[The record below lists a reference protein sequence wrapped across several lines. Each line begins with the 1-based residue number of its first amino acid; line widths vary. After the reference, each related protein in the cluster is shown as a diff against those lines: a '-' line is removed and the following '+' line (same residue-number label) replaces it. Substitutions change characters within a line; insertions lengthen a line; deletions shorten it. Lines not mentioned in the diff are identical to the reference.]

1 MDILGLTSALFK
13 PVCNK
18 MSIASYK
25 RSVTIDVKAKAL
37 ITEPF
42 SVFHSITL
50 TLHPIQA
57 KRFPY

>member
-1 MDILGLTSALFK
+1 
-13 PVCNK
+13 